1 MNTFGIM
8 TNVRNPLEM
17 SDKPFLDSFSN
28 DFNVGD
34 LVSWTE
40 WNRTENFDYV
50 SDIFYGAIIKIKQRK
65 NIHSERSV
73 WVAVVLPFGRAKTV
87 DISLH
92 LLKKILIKSQEN

>member
-1 MNTFGIM
+1 M

-50 SDIFYGAIIKIKQRK
+50 SDIFYGAIIKIKQRINK
-65 NIHSERSV
+65 ETVRAVPAHS
-73 WVAVVLPFGRAKTV
+73 LPLVT
-87 DISLH
+87 I
-92 LLKKILIKSQEN
+92 